1 MTAKITIV
9 GLGPGDP
16 GWITRE
22 AWQVLED
29 ADEVYVRTRSH
40 GAWTSLPSN
49 LRLHSFDYFYED
61 KDSFE
66 DVYRA
71 IVDALLALA
80 QRPQGVVYAVPGDP
94 SVGETTV
101 AALRL
106 KSAQAGMEV
115 RLVHGVSFLEP
126 ILELA
131 GLDALD
137 GLQVADGIDLSLRH
151 HPLFHPDHPA
161 VVGQLHSRL
170 LASDVKLTLMNQYP
184 PDHEVLLIDGAGL
197 ADATAD
203 RMPLHLLDQRETFGL
218 HTCLVVPPV
227 PAPSSFE
234 GFQDVVAHLRAPDGC
249 PWDREQTHESLRP
262 HLLEEAYEALET
274 LDRGDLSG
282 LREELGDL
290 LLQIV
295 LQTQI
300 ATETSAFTMADVI
313 AGITAKI
320 VRRHPHV
327 FGDVQVAGVDEVLHN
342 WEGLKAAERL
352 AEGADKGLL
361 DGVPEGLP
369 AIAQAIEMQGRVARV
384 GFDWQDA
391 EGPRRK
397 ILEELS
403 EVEEAQTEA
412 QRFGEVGDLFFAAAN
427 YARKLGV
434 DGESALRGANRRFRG
449 RFRLIETA
457 AAKQG
462 RRTVDMSVEELDDLW
477 EAAKDEESDR

>member
-1 MTAKITIV
+1 VTAKITIV

-22 AWQVLED
+22 AWQVLEA

-61 KDSFE
+61 KDAFE

-94 SVGETTV
+94 SVGEATV
-101 AALRL
+101 AALRV
-106 KSAQAGMEV
+106 KSAQAGLEV

-126 ILELA
+126 VLELA

-352 AEGADKGLL
+352 AEGAEKGLL

-403 EVEEAQTEA
+403 EVEGAQTEA

-434 DGESALRGANRRFRG
+434 DGESALREANRRFRG